1 MEHVILECRF
11 VDAKRFGLKESLLTC
26 GKEFSIASAL
36 GEMKVTEHCEKL
48 LASFFGIF
56 KS

>member
-11 VDAKRFGLKESLLTC
+11 VDAKRFGLKESLLAC